1 MARYLQR
8 YVGKY
13 RVLAEYDRSTNDYPR
28 IHGGSRDG
36 ELDDSFDDI
45 YIACEKGSRIC
56 HVGGSKLQTHIPSVG
71 RGHNILIAI
80 YEDTIGNLDAVGRD
94 YDAIYKA
101 LEDNGLIFD
110 IEEYD
115 TEILF
120 KFKAPNIETIAKY
133 LKPSTKG
140 ADRSPFSS
148 KNLPKG
154 KYEIPM
160 EDLALYKEITDS
172 IPKGNIRIYS
182 TINDG
187 FLNTLTSKK
196 VSLDDIKADM
206 KLKGLKAKEYFHSI
220 GVWNNYI
227 EYFKKN
233 ADM

>member
-1 MARYLQR
+1 MARYLQKFVGR
-8 YVGKY
+8 YKI
-13 RVLAEYDRSTNDYPR
+13 LAEYNRSTNDFPR
-28 IHGGSRDG
+28 ILSGCKEG
-36 ELDDSFDDI
+36 ELDESFDDL
-45 YIACEKGSRIC
+45 YIACEKGSRIH
-56 HVGGSKLQTHIPSVG
+56 HVGGSKLQTYIPSVG
-71 RGHNILIAI
+71 RGHNILKAM
-80 YEDTIGNLDAVGRD
+80 YEDIIGDVESLGRD
-94 YDAIYKA
+94 YETIYKNLTA
-101 LEDNGLIFD
+101 NGLIFD

-115 TEILF
+115 SEILF

-160 EDLALYKEITDS
+160 EDLALYKEITDL

-206 KLKGLKAKEYFHSI
+206 RLKGLKAKEYFHSI
-220 GVWNNYI
+220 GEWNNYI

-233 ADM
+233 VNM